1 MATQRQMN
9 ALLLPGAVRSVQNQ
23 TSATQALLGQ
33 SAGRPVTKK
42 RTTKKKRVVR
52 KKRAKTAGKKRARKA
67 PKGRLK
73 KGSPAAKR
81 RMAQL
86 RAMQKRKRR

>member
-1 MATQRQMN
+1 MAMRMRSM
-9 ALLLPGAVRSVQNQ
+9 LLPGAFTQTGQTPAVKALIAQTARGPVRRKK
-23 TSATQALLGQ
+23 
-33 SAGRPVTKK
+33 RPAKKRAVRRKTAKK
-42 RTTKKKRVVR
+42 RTR
-52 KKRAKTAGKKRARKA
+52 RAA

>member
-1 MATQRQMN
+1 MPTQRQMN
-9 ALLLPGAVRSVQNQ
+9 ALLLPGAVRAVQNQ
-23 TSATQALLGQ
+23 TSATQALLG
-33 SAGRPVTKK
+33 GMRPAAK
-42 RTTKKKRVVR
+42 KKKRSATKKTA
-52 KKRAKTAGKKRARKA
+52 KKRPARKTAGKRRATKA

-86 RAMQKRKRR
+86 RAMQKRKRS